1 MKTEATRSINEAVL
15 SALRRIKRAWLRG
28 VITFVVGVGLAFVA
42 PKLVH
47 PIYKSETVLLYRESI
62 RMNNDEEKDP
72 GTRIIGAKLKEMLL
86 ARTKLEAIIEQ
97 FGLYPKERAKD
108 PLDAIALFRAAIHFG
123 INEGTF
129 SFSYEAEDAQ
139 VAQKVTTRLAEGL
152 IDESSALRKE
162 RANATKLFLEATKAR
177 NEEELKV
184 YEQRYAKFLQMHPEF
199 VALAVNPSAM
209 TPVRQVRDKSGKVD
223 VHLGA
228 RDAIEQKKAG
238 LRARLA
244 GGGTVGKTDEL
255 RQAEKHLADA
265 EAEYKDV
272 QRRFT
277 DNHPDVVAA
286 RTKAQLARG
295 ARDRAALLQPTVLS
309 DAERNHLQAELNRL
323 DRLSVVS
330 TKGAGSD
337 AALLQE
343 GDSIIRA
350 ETDWAT
356 LNRDVQEAR
365 ERNKI
370 LDDRLFKAQIA
381 LNVENSSNSAQ
392 LLVVDP
398 AYLPIQPTKTSKGR
412 VIGAGIGIA
421 FVVALLGVL
430 IASRLDDRV
439 DSLSDV
445 EMLKLGTMT
454 VAIPLGARARRA

>member
-1 MKTEATRSINEAVL
+1 V
-15 SALRRIKRAWLRG
+15 
-28 VITFVVGVGLAFVA
+28 
-42 PKLVH
+42 
-47 PIYKSETVLLYRESI
+47 
-62 RMNNDEEKDP
+62 
-72 GTRIIGAKLKEMLL
+72 
-86 ARTKLEAIIEQ
+86 
-97 FGLYPKERAKD
+97 
-108 PLDAIALFRAAIHFG
+108 
-123 INEGTF
+123 
-129 SFSYEAEDAQ
+129 
-139 VAQKVTTRLAEGL
+139 
-152 IDESSALRKE
+152 
-162 RANATKLFLEATKAR
+162 
-177 NEEELKV
+177 
-184 YEQRYAKFLQMHPEF
+184 
-199 VALAVNPSAM
+199 
-209 TPVRQVRDKSGKVD
+209 
-223 VHLGA
+223 
-228 RDAIEQKKAG
+228 
-238 LRARLA
+238 
-244 GGGTVGKTDEL
+244 
-255 RQAEKHLADA
+255 
-265 EAEYKDV
+265 
-272 QRRFT
+272 
-277 DNHPDVVAA
+277 
-286 RTKAQLARG
+286 
-295 ARDRAALLQPTVLS
+295 RAALLQPTVLS

-421 FVVALLGVL
+421 FVVALLVVL